1 MIVNSAKNH
10 ARIRFL
16 TVILAVVMVLSAVA
30 AVVAWLIPDSA
41 VNGGGIRPFEGNLIT
56 NRDQYLDSSVI
67 YRLPDTIKE
76 TDEISIIIEVKEKPL
91 LEQYPGASSGMSFTE
106 YALSADAVAIRH
118 RIEAEKQT
126 LLADLDKAE
135 LKYQTGEN
143 YTNVLSGFELVIKAG
158 DFEAITKTVGDRGTT
173 IIGEV
178 YKPEETKSL
187 GNTTQ
192 LVENTVNVY
201 PTGIFN
207 SSDFAY
213 DGTGTVVA
221 VLDTGLDYYHSA
233 FSLENFTA
241 DRNKLGLTFEEVA
254 ALIGDT
260 RASGMQSGLTASD
273 VYINEK
279 VPFSFDYADGDSD
292 VYPIASDHGTHVA
305 GIIAGKDDTIT
316 GVAPNAQLVIMKT
329 FSDVESSARSSWI
342 LAALDD
348 CVVVGVDVINM
359 SLGTDCGFSR
369 EMDKEAI
376 TGVYDRIRAAG
387 ISIVAAASNSYN
399 STYSSEKNGNLGL
412 TSNPDSA
419 TVGSPSTY
427 KGALSVA
434 SISGVK
440 TPYLLFGETII
451 YFLESSDRVSEEK
464 NFYDDILPAG
474 VDEMEIEFV
483 TIPGAGRSADYT
495 GIDVTGKIALVA
507 RGSTTFE
514 EKANVAQQK
523 GAAGIIIYNNVSGD
537 IKMNVGDTTI
547 AVASIRQDD
556 GEMLAAAGTGKLSI
570 KRSQTSG
577 PFMSDFSSWGP
588 TPDLQLKPEIT
599 AHGGSILSAVPG
611 QSYDRIS

>member
-1 MIVNSAKNH
+1 MYAKIISGKVFNMIAKSPSKMTG
-10 ARIRFL
+10 IRL
-16 TVILAVVMVLSAVA
+16 VTVILAAVMVLSAAA
-30 AVVAWLIPDSA
+30 AVVAWLIPDST
-41 VNGGGIRPFEGNLIT
+41 VNGGGIRPLEGNLVT
-56 NRDQYLDSSVI
+56 NRDQYLDSSVM
-67 YRLPDTIKE
+67 YKLPETIKE
-76 TDEISIIIEVKEKPL
+76 TDDISVIVEVKEKSL
-91 LEQYPGASSGMSFTE
+91 LEQYPGASSGMTFTE
-106 YALSADAVAIRH
+106 YTQTDEAAAIRD
-118 RIEAEKQT
+118 RIAAEKQT

-135 LKYQTGEN
+135 LKYTLGKH
-143 YTNVLSGFELVIKAG
+143 YTNVLGGFEIIIKAG

-178 YKPEETKSL
+178 YKPEETKSV
-187 GNTTQ
+187 GNQ

-201 PTGIFN
+201 DTGIFN
-207 SSDFAY
+207 SSNFAY

-233 FSLENFTA
+233 FSLANFTA
-241 DRNKLGLTFEEVA
+241 DRSKLGLTFEEVA
-254 ALIGDT
+254 ALVGDT
-260 RASGMQSGLTASD
+260 RASGMQAGLTASD

-279 VPFSFDYADGDSD
+279 IPYSFDYADGDSD
-292 VYPIASDHGTHVA
+292 VYPISSNHGTHVA
-305 GIIAGKDDTIT
+305 GIIAGRDDTIT

-329 FSDVESSARSSWI
+329 FSDVQDTARSSWI

-348 CVVVGVDVINM
+348 CVVLGVDVINM

-376 TGVYDRIRAAG
+376 SGVYDRIRAAG

-399 STYSSEKNGNLGL
+399 STFSSEKNGNLGL

-440 TPYLLFGETII
+440 TPYLVYNGRII
-451 YFLESSDRVSEEK
+451 YFLEASDRVSEEK
-464 NFYDDILPAG
+464 KFYDDILPDG
-474 VDEMEIEFV
+474 VDEMDIEYV

-556 GEMLAAAGTGKLSI
+556 GELLAAAGKGVLSI

-577 PFMSDFSSWGP
+577 PFMSDFSSWAPLP
-588 TPDLQLKPEIT
+588 T
-599 AHGGSILSAVPG
+599 SS
-611 QSYDRIS
+611 